1 MIKFIDLFAGMGGT
15 RCGFE
20 LAAKELGVETVCVFT
35 SEIKAHAIKS
45 LLQNHPGEK
54 IHGDITQIDAK
65 TIPDFDFLLGGF
77 PCQAFSTAGKR
88 WGFADTR
95 GTLFFEIERI
105 LKEKRPAG
113 FLLENVEGLTTHD
126 NGNTLRVIL
135 THLTDLGYK
144 VNYRVL
150 NSKNFGVAQERKRIY
165 IVGARN
171 ETVSL
176 TGFKYSK
183 ALIKDILQANQPIS
197 ESPFVKRLLDKFT
210 LEQLYGKAIKDKR
223 GGIDNI
229 HSWDIELR
237 GHVSAEQA
245 MLLNSLLK
253 ERRKKI
259 WAEQI
264 GIDWMDGMPLTTKQ
278 ISTFFKA
285 DNLQALLDD
294 LATKGYLKLEHPKRK
309 IVKDNG
315 NGTSTSQ
322 RVYDET
328 KPKGYNIVAGK
339 LSFEVSK
346 VLNPNGIAPTL
357 VATDMQRLYV
367 PDTGGLRKFTLREGL
382 HLFGYPEEYKLNL
395 NENEAFDLLG
405 NTVVV
410 PVIKAISQRL
420 IEQHL
425 DNILK

>member
-183 ALIKDILQANQPIS
+183 ALIKDILQASQPIS

-253 ERRKKI
+253 ERRKK
-259 WAEQI
+259 
-264 GIDWMDGMPLTTKQ
+264 
-278 ISTFFKA
+278 
-285 DNLQALLDD
+285 
-294 LATKGYLKLEHPKRK
+294 
-309 IVKDNG
+309 
-315 NGTSTSQ
+315 
-322 RVYDET
+322 
-328 KPKGYNIVAGK
+328 
-339 LSFEVSK
+339 SK
-346 VLNPNGIAPTL
+346 SV
-357 VATDMQRLYV
+357 
-367 PDTGGLRKFTLREGL
+367 
-382 HLFGYPEEYKLNL
+382 
-395 NENEAFDLLG
+395 
-405 NTVVV
+405 
-410 PVIKAISQRL
+410 
-420 IEQHL
+420 
-425 DNILK
+425 